1 MTVMSS
7 LTLKTRRPKYF
18 NKKKPKTRA
27 PGIQVPFFSKIKL
40 IAWLSLKKK
49 SALSEVSLSLDSDYA
64 LKLFYSLFL

>member
-40 IAWLSLKKK
+40 IAW
-49 SALSEVSLSLDSDYA
+49 
-64 LKLFYSLFL
+64 